1 MLVFSWNLVAVLK
14 SSLQR
19 LNIQIQAL
27 INILSFSVLVT
38 YLIVLLNY
46 SAHFWKSKPI
56 VIKHNK
62 PTGACMLLVCFI
74 QACMDSIK
82 SQLSVCDDS
91 KVLKGN
97 HLLPTGSL
105 MAIAAV
111 VYQLTNWRG
120 CPHSVLCRACC
131 FAHLV
136 WQIASLWRMQGLGA
150 VLTYD
155 ISFVSDKWPFSGGAW
170 FTWEAIARYE
180 SPPSVTSEKATAFQ
194 DLARNCCFI

>member
-1 MLVFSWNLVAVLK
+1 M
-14 SSLQR
+14 
-19 LNIQIQAL
+19 
-27 INILSFSVLVT
+27 FSVERQ
-38 YLIVLLNY
+38 LNP
-46 SAHFWKSKPI
+46 S
-56 VIKHNK
+56 
-62 PTGACMLLVCFI
+62 
-74 QACMDSIK
+74 
-82 SQLSVCDDS
+82 SVRDDGE
-91 KVLKGN
+91 VLKGN

-120 CPHSVLCRACC
+120 CPRSVLCRACC

-180 SPPSVTSEKATAFQ
+180 SPSSVTSKKAMAFQ
-194 DLARNCCFI
+194 DLARNCCFAGCSCNTMSSSSWYNNQIWSLWQLYSYSLLAYTFLKKKKKHVKCVFILTSAHLFHHH

>member
-1 MLVFSWNLVAVLK
+1 M
-14 SSLQR
+14 
-19 LNIQIQAL
+19 
-27 INILSFSVLVT
+27 
-38 YLIVLLNY
+38 Y
-46 SAHFWKSKPI
+46 
-56 VIKHNK
+56 
-62 PTGACMLLVCFI
+62 
-74 QACMDSIK
+74 SIK
-82 SQLSVCDDS
+82 SQLSVCDNS

-120 CPHSVLCRACC
+120 CPRSVLCRACC

-155 ISFVSDKWPFSGGAW
+155 ISFASDKWPFSGGAW

-180 SPPSVTSEKATAFQ
+180 SPSSVTSEKAMAFH
-194 DLARNCCFI
+194 DLARNWAFLVALAALCQGAPGVILRCDHYGSCIHILYEHLV

>member
-1 MLVFSWNLVAVLK
+1 M
-14 SSLQR
+14 
-19 LNIQIQAL
+19 
-27 INILSFSVLVT
+27 NILSFSILVT
-38 YLIVLLNY
+38 YFIVSLSN
-46 SAHFWKSKPI
+46 SAHFWKSKPK
-56 VIKHNK
+56 VIRSRRSHRRLCVA
-62 PTGACMLLVCFI
+62 GMF
-74 QACMDSIK
+74 SIK
-82 SQLSVCDDS
+82 SQLSVHDDS

-120 CPHSVLCRACC
+120 CPRSVLCRACC

-155 ISFVSDKWPFSGGAW
+155 ISFVSDKWPFSRGAW

-180 SPPSVTSEKATAFQ
+180 SPSSVTSEKAMAFQ
-194 DLARNCCFI
+194 HLARNGCFTGCSCNTMSGSFWCNK

>member
-1 MLVFSWNLVAVLK
+1 M
-14 SSLQR
+14 
-19 LNIQIQAL
+19 
-27 INILSFSVLVT
+27 FSVKLQ
-38 YLIVLLNY
+38 LNP
-46 SAHFWKSKPI
+46 S
-56 VIKHNK
+56 
-62 PTGACMLLVCFI
+62 
-74 QACMDSIK
+74 
-82 SQLSVCDDS
+82 SVRDGGE
-91 KVLKGN
+91 VLKGN

-120 CPHSVLCRACC
+120 CPRSVLCRACC

-180 SPPSVTSEKATAFQ
+180 SPSSVTSKKKPWPSKTWPEIVALLVALATLCQAALGVIIRSDHYGSCIHFPYWLILWHQ
-194 DLARNCCFI
+194 ARKVSFCSKKFVEILCSMKESLSLQKNWRKWWH